1 VRFDVLLDRH
11 ISSYFTVIA
20 LFFVTTL
27 PRGFLLPSV
36 FFSSSSFGKKMNKK
50 FLFFVI
56 KKQSKITSLSRQK
69 KEQRVSLVSFSRS
82 LSLSPVLEKA
92 SSSSSSSSSRF
103 F

>member
-1 VRFDVLLDRH
+1 MRFDVLLDRH

-36 FFSSSSFGKKMNKK
+36 FFFFFWKKNEQKIPFFRNKK
-50 FLFFVI
+50 AIKNHFFVAT
-56 KKQSKITSLSRQK
+56 KKGAAGLFGLVLS
-69 KEQRVSLVSFSRS
+69 FS

-92 SSSSSSSSSRF
+92 SSS
-103 F
+103 